1 MTRTAVPATVLPF
14 RQQPSGPAQVA
25 RRGQPTVPQQVAELE
40 RHRLAREL
48 HDGAI
53 QEVLAAGLAIDLC
66 LADAPPGSPMHAS
79 LEDARRLTATAVR
92 RLRSSLQNLRDGATA
107 PDEELPDMLRRLKAQ
122 HPVRR
127 LDVSVEVTGPPVP
140 LAATVSRTLFQMAS
154 ECVFNAAVHGR
165 ARRAV
170 IRLSYG
176 RGMVALCVADD
187 GSGNPKTLRKIIR
200 GEVPGTGGGYHLG
213 LADIAARAEEM
224 GWSLRADRSDL
235 GGIAIWVSLP
245 TPRPRLRTR
254 RDPWMRSG
262 LPSSTIT
269 RSSARACG
277 P

>member
-1 MTRTAVPATVLPF
+1 MTHIAVPANAQSF
-14 RQQPSGPAQVA
+14 RTQPSVPAQAA
-25 RRGQPTVPQQVAELE
+25 RRPPAAAQQMLVEHE

-66 LADAPPGSPMHAS
+66 LADAPAGSPMHAS
-79 LEDARRLTATAVR
+79 LEQARRLTATAVR
-92 RLRSSLQNLRDGATA
+92 RLRSTLQDLHEGATA
-107 PDEELPDMLRRLKAQ
+107 SDDELPDMLRRLKAQ
-122 HPVRR
+122 HPVRP
-127 LDVSVEVTGPPVP
+127 LDVSVEVTGATVP
-140 LAATVSRTLFQMAS
+140 LAAAVSRSLFQMAS

-165 ARRAV
+165 ARHAV

-176 RGMVALCVADD
+176 RGVIALCVADD

-235 GGIAIWVSLP
+235 GGIAIRMSLP
-245 TPRPRLRTR
+245 APALG
-254 RDPWMRSG
+254 SG
-262 LPSSTIT
+262 QGETH
-269 RSSARACG
+269 G
-277 P
+277 